1 MRHLHWVGSAA
12 LLSLA
17 LTVILVPSPG
27 APLADTRPVAARA
40 EGAASI
46 ASIASTASTEIAATT
61 ATTPTTAT
69 AVAAARRAGPLPADV
84 FVARPFAQ
92 PPAQPA
98 QAGRPAAQSAAS
110 RPGARPGLPPA
121 GARPG
126 GAHAVEAAPTRTI
139 LRIVDGAAFD
149 TCEAPEVATMQAW
162 RASPYEALGIYV
174 GGSNRGC
181 ANKGLTR
188 DWVSQVH
195 AQGWEFMPIYVG
207 AQAACT
213 VAGNASRIDAT
224 RVTEM
229 AVTEADDAVT
239 RATDLGFKRGSAL
252 YFDMEEYDNTD
263 RDCAGDVLD
272 FVSAWSER
280 VRSHGFTP
288 GYYSSLSSGITDLV
302 AAAGTRPLPDIV
314 WYARWDG
321 VAVTQGDGALPDH
334 LWPGRRIKQYAGNV
348 SETYGGIKI
357 KIDRNAINAPVGVL

>member
-1 MRHLHWVGSAA
+1 MRHVHWAGSAA
-12 LLSLA
+12 LLSLS
-17 LTVILVPSPG
+17 LTLFLVPTEGEPRLDG
-27 APLADTRPVAARA
+27 HRVEARPAVVHAEAVAARA
-40 EGAASI
+40 
-46 ASIASTASTEIAATT
+46 ATGK
-61 ATTPTTAT
+61 
-69 AVAAARRAGPLPADV
+69 AGRLPADV
-84 FVARPFAQ
+84 LSAR
-92 PPAQPA
+92 
-98 QAGRPAAQSAAS
+98 SAA
-110 RPGARPGLPPA
+110 LPPA
-121 GARPG
+121 AANSAGTPPAEAR
-126 GAHAVEAAPTRTI
+126 AVEAAPTRSI

-213 VAGNASRIDAT
+213 VANKSNRIDSA
-224 RVTEM
+224 RVADM
-229 AVTEADDAVT
+229 AVTEADDAVA

-302 AAAGTRPLPDIV
+302 NAAGTRPLPDIV
-314 WYARWDG
+314 WYARWDDI
-321 VAVTQGDGALPDH
+321 AVTHGDGALPDN
-334 LWPGRRIKQYAGNV
+334 LWPGRRIKQHAGNV
-348 SETYGGIKI
+348 SETYEGITI